1 MKRSQPGGKKEKKAV
16 RKKGKAKRTASLPVI
31 ISNRRR
37 EWRFDLPLEAV
48 VAGELPQGQPFEE
61 KTTIENISS
70 GGAYFGLNSGV
81 VIGSRLNLTINLPER
96 LTEGRKMQ
104 LVLSGT
110 AVRLEKAEKTGK
122 KQGVAVRFSR
132 NYKFVAV
139 GQEET

>member
-1 MKRSQPGGKKEKKAV
+1 MKKGQEE
-16 RKKGKAKRTASLPVI
+16 KKGKRVSKKKSSLKKTASLPVI
-31 ISNRRR
+31 VSNRRR

-48 VAGELPQGQPFEE
+48 VEGQLPQGKPFEE
-61 KTTIENISS
+61 TTTIENISS

-81 VIGSRLNLTINLPER
+81 VIGSKLNLTINLPEK

-104 LVLSGT
+104 LVVSGT
-110 AVRLEKAEKTGK
+110 AVRLEKSEKKGK

-139 GQEET
+139 GKTEA

>member
-1 MKRSQPGGKKEKKAV
+1 MKKGQEEG
-16 RKKGKAKRTASLPVI
+16 KKGKKVNKKKVSLKKTASLPVI
-31 ISNRRR
+31 VSNRRR

-48 VAGELPQGQPFEE
+48 VEGHLPQGKPFEE
-61 KTTIENISS
+61 TTTIENISS

-81 VIGSRLNLTINLPER
+81 VIGSKLNLKINLPEK

-104 LVLSGT
+104 LVVSGT
-110 AVRLEKAEKTGK
+110 AVRLEKSEKKDK

-139 GQEET
+139 GKTEA